1 MEIKENIEKVRDRMA
16 AACRRSGRS
25 IDDVKLVAITKTVPP
40 DRVQQAWEAGI
51 RDFGENRVQEA
62 REKIASLA
70 GLPATWHLV
79 GHLQTNKA
87 KAALELFEWIHSIDS
102 LRLAQRLERL
112 ARDEGKRL
120 RVLLEV
126 NLGGEPTKSGVSE
139 AALTELVTQIAQLRT
154 LDLCGLMTIP
164 PFFASPED
172 VRPCFRRLRHLAAE
186 INSRQLPNVRLT
198 QLSMGMS
205 HDFEVAI
212 EEGATMV
219 RIGTAIFGSR
229 P

>member
-62 REKIASLA
+62 RGKIASLA

>member
-1 MEIKENIEKVRDRMA
+1 
-16 AACRRSGRS
+16 
-25 IDDVKLVAITKTVPP
+25 
-40 DRVQQAWEAGI
+40 
-51 RDFGENRVQEA
+51 
-62 REKIASLA
+62 
-70 GLPATWHLV
+70 
-79 GHLQTNKA
+79 
-87 KAALELFEWIHSIDS
+87 LELFEWIHSIDS

>member
-25 IDDVKLVAITKTVPP
+25 TDDVKLIAITKTVPP
-40 DRVQQAWEAGI
+40 DRVQQAWEAGV

-62 REKIASLA
+62 KEKIASLA

-87 KAALELFEWIHSIDS
+87 KAALELFEWIHSLDS

-172 VRPCFRRLRHLAAE
+172 VRPCFRRLRLLAAE
-186 INSRQLPNVRLT
+186 INSWHLPNVRLT